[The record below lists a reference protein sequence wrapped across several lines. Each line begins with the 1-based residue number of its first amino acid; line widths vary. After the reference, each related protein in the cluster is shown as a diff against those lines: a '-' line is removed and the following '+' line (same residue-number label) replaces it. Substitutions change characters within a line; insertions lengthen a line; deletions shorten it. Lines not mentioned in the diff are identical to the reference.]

1 MKWMETGKRII
12 AAAGVLFMK
21 YGARSVTMD
30 DIARDLSVSKKTIY
44 QYYKDKD
51 EIVTLAS
58 QLHIEQEKKEFV
70 DIFES
75 SHSAIEEMVKI
86 SQCIRKIFSQVNPSL
101 LYDLKKYHRKAWDL
115 YLDYKMEFIKNSVVN
130 NLGRGI
136 EEGYYRKEID
146 VEVIATHRVEQV
158 QMVFN
163 DRIFPRDKFN
173 FSEVQMQLF
182 DHFLHGLLTD
192 EGRKLHKNYQLKN
205 SDHK

>member
-1 MKWMETGKRII
+1 MEINERII
-12 AAAGVLFMK
+12 AGAGALFMK

-70 DIFES
+70 SIEAS

-86 SQCIRKIFSQVNPSL
+86 SQCIRKIVGQVNPSL
-101 LYDLKKYHRKAWDL
+101 LYDLQKYHRKAWDL
-115 YLDYKMEFIKNSVVN
+115 YLDYKNEFIKDSVVN
-130 NLGRGI
+130 NLERGI
-136 EEGYYRKEID
+136 KEGCYRKEID

-158 QMVFN
+158 QMAF
-163 DRIFPRDKFN
+163 DDKIFPRNKFN

-182 DHFLHGLLTD
+182 DHFLQGLLTD
-192 EGRKLHKNYQLKN
+192 HGRKSHKDYQLNN